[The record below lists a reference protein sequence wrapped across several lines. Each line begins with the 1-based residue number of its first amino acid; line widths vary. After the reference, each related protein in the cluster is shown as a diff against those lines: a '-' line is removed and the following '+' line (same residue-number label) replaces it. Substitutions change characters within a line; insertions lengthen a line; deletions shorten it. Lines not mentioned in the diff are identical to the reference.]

1 MQRVTF
7 ERLVVVC
14 PVCRVCSS
22 HRPVLDWS
30 LCTPPPP
37 ARTSHHAAGSRLGH
51 TATPAFKSARALAH
65 IDSSWE
71 HSMYVLSNEEMI
83 KTKEPPKMFAPCAVL
98 SRVSGPGSSDRRMTG
113 EGQCTWTWPPPAC
126 TGYKLPSL
134 DSGHS
139 EPSPGRGE
147 GGRGGGA
154 NYRQVKQAPAAVAR
168 YHYPP
173 CLLPPPAPHTGK

>member
-1 MQRVTF
+1 MY
-7 ERLVVVC
+7 
-14 PVCRVCSS
+14 
-22 HRPVLDWS
+22 LD
-30 LCTPPPP
+30 L
-37 ARTSHHAAGSRLGH
+37 
-51 TATPAFKSARALAH
+51 
-65 IDSSWE
+65 
-71 HSMYVLSNEEMI
+71 
-83 KTKEPPKMFAPCAVL
+83 
-98 SRVSGPGSSDRRMTG
+98 
-113 EGQCTWTWPPPAC
+113 PPAC

>member
-113 EGQCTWTWPPPAC
+113 EGQCTWTCPRPAQVISCRHWTVDTLNPPQ
-126 TGYKLPSL
+126 G
-134 DSGHS
+134 GGGGQ
-139 EPSPGRGE
+139 GR
-147 GGRGGGA
+147 GA

>member
-1 MQRVTF
+1 MCR
-7 ERLVVVC
+7 
-14 PVCRVCSS
+14 VCRVCSS

-83 KTKEPPKMFAPCAVL
+83 KTKEPLKMFAPCAVL
-98 SRVSGPGSSDRRMTG
+98 SRVSGPGISDRRMTG
-113 EGQCTWTWPPPAC
+113 EGQCTWTCPRPAQVISCRHWTVDTLNPPQ
-126 TGYKLPSL
+126 G
-134 DSGHS
+134 
-139 EPSPGRGE
+139 
-147 GGRGGGA
+147 GGRGAGEGVPTIDKS
-154 NYRQVKQAPAAVAR
+154 NKPRPRWPGTTTHPASC
-168 YHYPP
+168 HPP
-173 CLLPPPAPHTGK
+173 HLTLGNNLHIL